1 MALIASEPYFHL
13 SFRPNLKLVSSVR
26 EFTVAFYQ
34 RVLADPD
41 LSSRIAL
48 ATHELLENAVS
59 YAVDDETTV
68 RVEIEGD
75 QLVIKTWN
83 RSSYESAATVR
94 ALIDEINE
102 FADPDQF
109 YLHLM
114 TKTAHKPEGS
124 GLGLARIRAE
134 AEMQLSYE
142 IERDRVCIRATTP
155 VYGRIAA

>member
-1 MALIASEPYFHL
+1 MANEPFFHL
-13 SFRPNLKLVSSVR
+13 SFRPNLRLVSAVR
-26 EFTVAFYQ
+26 EFTAGFYQ
-34 RVLADPD
+34 RILADPD

-59 YAVDDETTV
+59 YSVDDETTV
-68 RVEIEGD
+68 RVELEAD

-83 RSSYESAATVR
+83 RGSYESVATVR

-102 FADPDQF
+102 IEDPDRF
-109 YLHLM
+109 YQHLM
-114 TKTAHKPEGS
+114 AQTALRPEGS

-142 IERDRVCIRATTP
+142 IDRDVVCIRATTP
-155 VYGRIAA
+155 VRGRVAA